1 MSRAHLQVV
10 EGSAAR
16 ADGADPFDYQAS
28 CIDAYV
34 ATQVARSFS
43 KDSITNTTGV
53 LRRFLEACGRPA
65 WEVTRDDVDRVVAAL
80 VDLGMA
86 PSTRRGYVQAFK
98 GFHDFL
104 LTRKATEIEALFGVA
119 PVLDPI
125 DRFNSSAH
133 TADASPAS
141 LVPPDIARLDR
152 FFTFLRERVAT
163 ARKYRVAGR
172 DYALY
177 RTIYHAGLR
186 AEETASLSASDVHFE
201 RGPFGKLHVRNGKG
215 ARGSGPRPR
224 FVPMLDH
231 LDLVI
236 KWYLADIRPRFGEG
250 TALFCD
256 EGGGQISRGTIRNR
270 LAYLLEMEG
279 EPPQER
285 FTPHSLRRA
294 CATHN
299 YERGVDLVAIQQL
312 LGHWQ
317 VGTTMKYISPSAT
330 FIEDAYRRA
339 MAATL
344 GELEGG
350 EDGGQVAAADG
361 SGTA

>member
-1 MSRAHLQVV
+1 MNQVRLRVV
-10 EGSAAR
+10 EGSTAR
-16 ADGADPFDYQAS
+16 AEQDTDPFEYQAH
-28 CIDAYV
+28 CIDAYI
-34 ATQVARSFS
+34 ATWVARSFS
-43 KDSITNTTGV
+43 EDSIVNTSGV
-53 LRRFLEACGRPA
+53 LRRFLHACGRPA

-80 VDLGMA
+80 VELGMA

-98 GFHDFL
+98 GFHEFL
-104 LTRKATEIEALFGVA
+104 LARKAIEIEGLFGVA

-125 DRFNSSAH
+125 DRFNSAAH
-133 TADASPAS
+133 TTDASPGT
-141 LVPPDIARLDR
+141 LVPPDVDRLER
-152 FFTFLRERVAT
+152 FFTFLRERVGS
-163 ARKYRVAGR
+163 ARKYAVAGR

-186 AEETASLSASDVHFE
+186 AEETASLTLSDVHFE

-224 FVPMLDH
+224 FVPMLDR
-231 LDLVI
+231 LDLVM
-236 KWYLADIRPRFGEG
+236 KWYLADVRPRFGEG
-250 TALFCD
+250 SPLFCD
-256 EGGGQISRGTIRNR
+256 EGGGPISRGTIRNHLAR
-270 LAYLLEMEG
+270 LLVMEG
-279 EPPQER
+279 GRAEER

-317 VGTTMKYISPSAT
+317 VGTTMKYVAPSAT

-339 MAATL
+339 ISATL
-344 GELEGG
+344 NELEG
-350 EDGGQVAAADG
+350 ERDGG
-361 SGTA
+361 